1 MRLLHTSDWHI
12 GKMLYGASRRR
23 DHEVV
28 VAEIVE
34 IARDF
39 RPDLILHT
47 GDLFDASMP
56 SVEDMRLA
64 IEMLDELSAIAPV
77 LVIRGNHENPN
88 LFALFNQLRGN
99 DRLRFVG
106 RAHAPDNGG
115 IIEYGTADDERI
127 LVACLPFVNSA
138 VYIAEFGDPAF
149 WTSVYSENLAK
160 VETIF
165 GQALKAASDPNRDI
179 SVFAAHL
186 HVTGSILANSERK
199 VHIDDYAT
207 RPDAI
212 PLVTYAAFGHIHK
225 PQEIGGR
232 PAARYAG
239 SPIQIDFGELDERK
253 SVVLVE
259 ARPGYNADVRLAELS
274 GGRQLRRFRGTLDQL
289 KVAAPSLEH
298 SLASVVVERPD
309 STRMIFDR
317 VCELLPET
325 AVLRVDVADFRA
337 AAQAVESHESGDD
350 RDLPELFGSYLAE
363 RGGSGGADPAY
374 LGALFSQALHASR
387 AQERL
392 IFDVLEAQATEAS
405 PT

>member
-12 GKMLYGASRRR
+12 GKFLYGESRRP
-23 DHEVV
+23 DHVVV
-28 VAEIVE
+28 VAEIVA

-39 RPDLILHT
+39 APDLILHT

-56 SVEDMRLA
+56 SVDDMRLA

-77 LVIRGNHENPN
+77 VVIRGNHENAN

-99 DRLRFVG
+99 DRRRFVG
-106 RAHAPDNGG
+106 RAQAPQNGG
-115 IIEYGTADDERI
+115 ILEYPTAASERI
-127 LVACLPFVNSA
+127 RLACLPFVNSTA
-138 VYIAEFGDPAF
+138 YIAEFGDPSF

-160 VETIF
+160 VESIF
-165 GQALKAASDPNRDI
+165 GQALRMTSDPQHDI

-186 HVTGSILANSERK
+186 HVTGSILAHSERK

-232 PAARYAG
+232 ASARYAG
-239 SPIQIDFGELDERK
+239 SPIQIDFGEIDERK

-289 KVAAPSLEH
+289 AAAAPSLAG
-298 SLASVVVERPD
+298 SLASIVIERPD
-309 STRMIFDR
+309 STRLLFDR
-317 VCELLPET
+317 VRELLSET
-325 AVLRVDVADFRA
+325 AVLRVDVANFQDA
-337 AAQAVESHESGDD
+337 ARAVESHGPGDD
-350 RDLPELFGSYLAE
+350 RDLPELFGSYLAD
-363 RGGSGGADPAY
+363 RGAGATDPAY
-374 LGALFSQALHASR
+374 IGELFAKALHASR

-392 IFDVLEAQATEAS
+392 IFDVLEAERTEAM
-405 PT
+405 PR